1 MLYFNDGKAS
11 ISAAAHSKAV
21 IRLLLGHCLMLPLC
35 GPLGMVGPGV
45 CFVVLC
51 VISSLTIISQ
61 RKREVVALL
70 YMYFSLLDGCLYSV
84 YLSHLLSFA
93 NNCTLKLS

>member
-1 MLYFNDGKAS
+1 M
-11 ISAAAHSKAV
+11 
-21 IRLLLGHCLMLPLC
+21 MLPLC
-35 GPLGMVGPGV
+35 GPLGMVGPCV
-45 CFVVLC
+45 CSVVLC

-70 YMYFSLLDGCLYSV
+70 YVYFSLSHGCLYSV

-93 NNCTLKLS
+93 NKCTFKLS